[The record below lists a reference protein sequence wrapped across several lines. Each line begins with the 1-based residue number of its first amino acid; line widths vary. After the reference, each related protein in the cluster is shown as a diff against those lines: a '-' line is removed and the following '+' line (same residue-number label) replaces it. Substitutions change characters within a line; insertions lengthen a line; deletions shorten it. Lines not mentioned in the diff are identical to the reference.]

1 MIGISFYNAYWFD
14 TEALSLWDDA
24 ATLARWLEVERALA
38 RVQADLGIIPAAAA
52 ARIAEVAQPGRFDLT
67 QLADGIAHAQHPL
80 VPVLKRIEQL
90 AGDED
95 GGWLHWGATTQNI
108 FDTAQALQL
117 ADTVRLVRR
126 HLDRACE
133 RLAQDARHHRATPQ
147 AGRTHGQHALP
158 ITYGFKL
165 AGWLAEL
172 RRHAERLA
180 IAAERGC
187 VVRISGA
194 VGTYAALQGR
204 GREVEE
210 ALATAL
216 GLSVPNMAGRADFDR
231 QAEILTALA
240 ACAAGAERIAA
251 DLTFLQR
258 TEIAEVAEDHYPDR
272 VGSSTMA
279 QKRNPSEAQRV
290 IALARLTRGR
300 VPMVLEAMVRQDEGD
315 AASTNVTDVL
325 MPDFCVLAASA
336 IAALARLLEH
346 ARPDVARMR
355 ANLDMTGGMICAEA
369 VMMQLGRVL
378 GRGEAHHILHEAAA
392 TAHLPGRSFAEAV
405 HSHPGLGEHQ
415 EAIDLDALLDPT
427 RYLGEVDAMVD
438 RIAGQG

>member
-14 TEALSLWDDA
+14 TEALSLWDDR

-52 ARIAEVAQPGRFDLT
+52 ARIEQVAQPDRFDLP
-67 QLADGIAHAQHPL
+67 QLANAIARAQHPL
-80 VPVLKRIEQL
+80 VPVLKQIELL
-90 AGDED
+90 AGDES

-117 ADTVRLVRR
+117 AATVKLVRR
-126 HLDRACE
+126 HLDHACD
-133 RLAQDARHHRATPQ
+133 RLAQDARQHRATAQ

-180 IAAERGC
+180 IAAECGC
-187 VVRISGA
+187 VARISGA
-194 VGTYAALQGR
+194 VGTYAALEGR

-210 ALATAL
+210 TLAATL
-216 GLSVPNMAGRADFDR
+216 GLAAPDLAGRADFDR

-251 DLTFLQR
+251 DLSFLQR
-258 TEIAEVAEDHYPDR
+258 TEIAELAEDHYPDR

-325 MPDFCVLAASA
+325 VPDFCVLAASA
-336 IAALARLLEH
+336 IAALARLLDNT
-346 ARPDVARMR
+346 RPDLARMR
-355 ANLDMTGGMICAEA
+355 SNLDITGGMICAEA

-392 TAHLPGRSFAEAV
+392 QAQAPGQSFADAV
-405 HSHPGLGEHQ
+405 RNHPSLADHQ
-415 EAIDLDALLDPT
+415 DAIDLDALLDPT
-427 RYLGEVDAMVD
+427 RYLGEVDAIVE
-438 RIAGQG
+438 RIAGEG